1 MDRFSSRKP
10 ARRVLLALGVALG
23 VALVIA
29 AAIVVPLKVFG
40 VHSSSARNDSPSTTS
55 SVASGTKT
63 PTLTQTACAK
73 SGCAVVNTV
82 MSRPEV
88 TVFYGA
94 SCTGPTGSWYLNV
107 TQGGPN
113 DRPRPSYKLQWV
125 FSPKQSSARPN
136 GLINVSSP
144 AGEQIAMTLANGVLR
159 VTGRAP
165 NGVAV
170 HATGALVVGL
180 SRTAS
185 GLALTFTETGVAAA
199 QQALGISSPF
209 GTHGQPSSVPVK
221 LVREFA
227 SC

>member
-10 ARRVLLALGVALG
+10 ARRILLALGL
-23 VALVIA
+23 ALVIA

-40 VHSSSARNDSPSTTS
+40 SHSSPARNDSPSTTS
-55 SVASGTKT
+55 PVASGAKN
-63 PTLTQTACAK
+63 PTLSQTACAK

-82 MSRPEV
+82 MSRPQL

-113 DRPRPSYKLQWV
+113 DRPRPSYKLQWA

-144 AGEQIAMTLANGVLR
+144 AGEQIVMTLANGMLQI
-159 VTGRAP
+159 TGHAP

-170 HATGALVVGL
+170 HATGTLVVRL

-185 GLALTFTETGVAAA
+185 GLALTFTETGLAAA

-209 GTHGQPSSVPVK
+209 GTHRQPTSVPVK
-221 LVREFA
+221 LVSEFA